1 MIDKLQKI
9 NKELNEIYSYFN
21 KQKTNPS
28 YSELIEFNQIYN
40 KIQAINKLIN

>member
-1 MIDKLQKI
+1 MIEELQKI
-9 NKELNEIYSYFN
+9 NNNLDKIYNYFN
-21 KQKTNPS
+21 KQETSPS